1 MRGGQLRDRVTF
13 QKRAAQTGHVRTLA
27 AWADVVTG
35 WAAAIV
41 PVAYSSGES
50 EEVQSERLTGV
61 GLFTVTVRYAPE
73 LAGISTA
80 WRVLDDATGE
90 GFNIRHINLDV
101 RGRSVVLT
109 CDQGRDSDT

>member
-1 MRGGQLRDRVTF
+1 MRGGQLRNRVTF
-13 QKRAAQTGHVRTLA
+13 QKRATQTGHVRTLA
-27 AWADVVTG
+27 GWGDVATG

-41 PVAYSSGES
+41 PMAYTSTES
-50 EEVQSERLTGV
+50 EDVQSDRLTGV
-61 GLFTVTVRYAPE
+61 GMFTVTVRYAPE

-80 WRVLDDATGE
+80 WRVVDDETGE

-101 RGRSVVLT
+101 RGRSVILT